1 MSETLPR
8 VTVVG
13 AGYWGPNLIRNFHEL
28 GALASVC
35 DLDPAKRQAIVERFG
50 ALTTTGDFDAV
61 LADPTI
67 EAVAIATPAQTH
79 HALAMKALKAGK
91 HVMVEKPLTLDVA
104 ESDELVATARELKRV
119 LMVGHIQQFN
129 PAAEA
134 LLKLVYDGTLGEIV
148 HVECR
153 RLDLGKLRSH
163 ENVFWSFAPHDI
175 AFILS
180 LAQGSYPDRVSAH
193 GAAILQPGIHDTVH
207 ADLQFARFAAHI
219 HVSWLHPE
227 KQHQTVVVGTKQMA
241 IFSDTWPEGRL
252 WYGDE
257 PLAQGKLKLIDKGFD
272 RKEGAF
278 QIRSGGETL
287 VPYKPA
293 EPLKAELRHFL
304 HCIRTGDTP
313 RTDGATGAN
322 VVRILASVDTALAQ
336 SGS

>member
-1 MSETLPR
+1 LPR

-35 DLDPAKRQAIVERFG
+35 DLDQAKLNAITERFG
-50 ALTTTGDFDAV
+50 KLTTTTDYDAV
-61 LADPTI
+61 LADPAI
-67 EAVAIATPAQTH
+67 DAIAIATPAQTH
-79 HALAMKALKAGK
+79 HALAMRALKAGK

-104 ESDELVATARELKRV
+104 ESADLVATAKELHRV

-134 LLKLVYDGTLGEIV
+134 LLKLVADGTLGDIV

-175 AFILS
+175 AFV
-180 LAQGSYPDRVSAH
+180 LALAGGAYPQAVGAH

-207 ADLQFARFAAHI
+207 ADLRFAAFSAHI

-252 WYGDE
+252 WFGDE

-272 RKEGAF
+272 ARDGKF

-287 VPYKPA
+287 VPYTPA

-304 HCIRTGDTP
+304 HCVRTGDQP
-313 RTDGATGAN
+313 RTDGQTGMN
-322 VVRILASVDTALAQ
+322 VVRILADVDTALAKA
-336 SGS
+336 GV

>member
-1 MSETLPR
+1 MSDSLPR
-8 VTVVG
+8 VTVIG

-35 DLDPAKRQAIVERFG
+35 DLDPAKLAAIQERFG
-50 ALTTTGDFDAV
+50 KMPVTTDLDGV

-79 HALAMKALKAGK
+79 HGLAMRALRAGK
-91 HVMVEKPLTLDVA
+91 HVMVEKPLTLAVA
-104 ESDELVATARELKRV
+104 ESEELVATAEALNRV

-134 LLKLVYDGTLGEIV
+134 LFNLVQDGTLGEIV

-175 AFILS
+175 ALILS
-180 LAQGSYPDRVSAH
+180 LADGAFPETVSAS
-193 GAAILQPGIHDTVH
+193 GSAILQPGIHDTVH
-207 ADLQFARFAAHI
+207 ADLRFPTFSAHI

-252 WYGDE
+252 WFGDE

-272 RKEGAF
+272 RTGDTFRA
-278 QIRSGGETL
+278 RSGAENL
-287 VPYKPA
+287 VPYRPA

-304 HCIRTGDTP
+304 HCVRTGDRP
-313 RTDGATGAN
+313 RTDGKTGLN
-322 VVRILASVDTALAQ
+322 VVRILSAVDAALAN
-336 SGS
+336 G

>member
-35 DLDPAKRQAIVERFG
+35 DLDTAKLNAICERFG
-50 ALTTTGDFDAV
+50 KLETTTDLDGV
-61 LADPTI
+61 LADPSI
-67 EAVAIATPAQTH
+67 EAIAIATPAQTH
-79 HALAMKALKAGK
+79 HALAMRALKAGK

-104 ESDELVATARELKRV
+104 ESEELVATAQELNRI

-134 LLKLVYDGTLGEIV
+134 LLKLVTDGTLGEIV
-148 HVECR
+148 HVEMR

-175 AFILS
+175 AYVLS
-180 LAQGSYPDRVSAH
+180 LAGGAYPQSVSAH

-207 ADLQFARFAAHI
+207 ADLRFAGFSAHI

-257 PLAQGKLKLIDKGFD
+257 PLAQGKLKLIDKGYD
-272 RKEGAF
+272 LKDGKH

-287 VPYKPA
+287 VPYRPA

-304 HCIRTGDTP
+304 QCIRTGERP
-313 RTDGATGAN
+313 RTDGQTGLN
-322 VVRILASVDTALAQ
+322 VVKILSAVDAALAQ
-336 SGS
+336 SGT

>member
-1 MSETLPR
+1 MSDSTPR

-28 GALASVC
+28 GALANVC
-35 DLDPAKRQAIVERFG
+35 DVSPERLAAVSERFG
-50 ALTTTGDFDAV
+50 PVATTTDYAGV
-61 LADPTI
+61 LADPSI
-67 EAVAIATPAQTH
+67 AAVAIATPAQTH
-79 HALAMKALKAGK
+79 HALAMRALRAGK
-91 HVMVEKPLTLDVA
+91 HVMVEKPLTLTVS
-104 ESDELVATARELKRV
+104 ESEELVATAHELGRV
-119 LMVGHIQQFN
+119 LLVGHIQQYN

-134 LLKLVYDGTLGEIV
+134 LQKLVADGVLGDIV

-153 RLDLGKLRSH
+153 RLDLGKLRTH

-175 AFILS
+175 AFILA
-180 LAQGSYPDRVSAH
+180 LAGGEYPEHVSAS
-193 GAAILQPGIHDTVH
+193 GSAILQPDIHDTVH
-207 ADLQFARFAAHI
+207 AHLRFRRFAAHI

-272 RKEGAF
+272 REGATHR
-278 QIRSGGETL
+278 IRSGAENL
-287 VPYKPA
+287 VPYRPA

-304 HCIRTGDTP
+304 DCIRTGATP
-313 RTDGATGAN
+313 RTDGRTGLN
-322 VVRILASVDTALAQ
+322 VVRVLAAVDAALARAE
-336 SGS
+336 